1 MFVWRDFKENEK
13 FKREKWRD
21 SIFSSC
27 LVGKGEG
34 KKSGGA
40 QVFTPHHFFFMMTC
54 VNKTSISFF
63 YPSLVRNEKSK
74 FESNFVVF

>member
-1 MFVWRDFKENEK
+1 MFVWRDFKEDGN

-54 VNKTSISFF
+54 VNKTFFF

-74 FESNFVVF
+74 FESNFAVF